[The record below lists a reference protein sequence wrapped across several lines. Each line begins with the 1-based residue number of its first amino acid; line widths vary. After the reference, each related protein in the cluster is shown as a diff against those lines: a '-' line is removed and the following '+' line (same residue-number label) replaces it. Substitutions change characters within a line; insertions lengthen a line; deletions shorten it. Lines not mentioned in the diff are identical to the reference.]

1 METCRV
7 SVLLANIAT
16 VYIFASVYYILST
29 RHLGTPF
36 KNEIKKYPKIMKIKH
51 KAVCDRRK
59 AFFTGILLSL
69 IFVVIVKPFQN
80 CTN

>member
-7 SVLLANIAT
+7 SILLANMAT

-51 KAVCDRRK
+51 GHGT
-59 AFFTGILLSL
+59 FIGSILNTTTLAL
-69 IFVVIVKPFQN
+69 G
-80 CTN
+80 